1 MHDKM
6 NNEESVDNLVDN
18 LSEYFDLSSLGIDEL
33 DKNISEIGHE

>member
-18 LSEYFDLSSLGIDEL
+18 LSEYFDLSSIGLDDL
-33 DKNISEIGHE
+33 DKETHHE